1 MKLLTHL
8 IKTRDNFPDCK
19 NLVLKKDVGL
29 FKFTRFLL
37 ITIVVSACATKELSK
52 PQLKKA
58 ALIEGKER
66 SQYEAFG
73 KKYVIST
80 QGGATTKAA
89 KFALDNGGNI
99 FDAATAA
106 SFAISVERPHSTG
119 IGGGGF
125 MMIHHNGRTEALDFR
140 EMAPRMANKNM
151 FLESGKQIKER
162 SLTGALASGTPGL
175 VAGVVEAHLKR
186 GKLPL
191 ALVMKPAIDLAE
203 KGFTVYP
210 ALAKAIDA
218 EKEKLCKFKSSREI
232 FLKKGCRPLEAGE
245 LLVQKD
251 LANTL
256 RLIAKNGK
264 DGFYK
269 GQVAESIANNQ
280 KELGG
285 LISLKDLAG
294 YKVKARRPVEGT
306 FKGHKVVSM
315 PPPSS
320 GGTHIIQILNIL
332 EGYNLKEMGAQ
343 SAKAIHLTSTAMQ
356 IAFADRAKY
365 MGDADFVTVPVKK
378 LLSKEYAAGLRR
390 LIDENKALASNKLPV
405 PFHMVPEPDHT
416 THFTIMDGEG
426 NIVSSTQ
433 TINGWFGSAVTVPGT
448 GIVMNNEMDDF
459 ASHVGGVNLF
469 GAIGGANNLV
479 SPRKRP
485 LSSMSPTI
493 IFDKKGLPLMALG
506 TPSGTRILTCV
517 MQTTLNVLEHDMN
530 LWDAVAATRFH
541 HQWKPEE
548 IRVGPPYLD
557 ADVEAQ
563 LEAMG
568 HKINHKSLG
577 CKIQA
582 IKVEKDGVLHG
593 VSDPREEGMS
603 FGI

>member
-1 MKLLTHL
+1 
-8 IKTRDNFPDCK
+8 
-19 NLVLKKDVGL
+19 
-29 FKFTRFLL
+29 
-37 ITIVVSACATKELSK
+37 
-52 PQLKKA
+52 
-58 ALIEGKER
+58 
-66 SQYEAFG
+66 
-73 KKYVIST
+73 
-80 QGGATTKAA
+80 
-89 KFALDNGGNI
+89 
-99 FDAATAA
+99 
-106 SFAISVERPHSTG
+106 
-119 IGGGGF
+119 
-125 MMIHHNGRTEALDFR
+125 
-140 EMAPRMANKNM
+140 
-151 FLESGKQIKER
+151 
-162 SLTGALASGTPGL
+162 
-175 VAGVVEAHLKR
+175 
-186 GKLPL
+186 
-191 ALVMKPAIDLAE
+191 
-203 KGFTVYP
+203 
-210 ALAKAIDA
+210 
-218 EKEKLCKFKSSREI
+218 
-232 FLKKGCRPLEAGE
+232 
-245 LLVQKD
+245 
-251 LANTL
+251 
-256 RLIAKNGK
+256 
-264 DGFYK
+264 
-269 GQVAESIANNQ
+269 
-280 KELGG
+280 
-285 LISLKDLAG
+285 
-294 YKVKARRPVEGT
+294 
-306 FKGHKVVSM
+306 M

>member
-1 MKLLTHL
+1 
-8 IKTRDNFPDCK
+8 
-19 NLVLKKDVGL
+19 L
-29 FKFTRFLL
+29 FKLSTIL
-37 ITIVVSACATKELSK
+37 ILSFAFFGCSTKDLSESELR
-52 PQLKKA
+52 KA
-58 ALIEGKER
+58 ELIEGKVRE
-66 SQYEAFG
+66 QYEAYG
-73 KKYVIST
+73 KKYMIAT
-80 QGGATTKAA
+80 QGGATTRAA
-89 KFALDNGGNI
+89 KFALDKGGNI

-125 MMIHHNGRTEALDFR
+125 MLIHNNGKTEALDFR

-151 FLESGKQIKER
+151 FLENGKQVKER
-162 SLTGALASGTPGL
+162 SLTGPLASGTPGL
-175 VAGVVEAHLKR
+175 VAGVVEAHRSR

-191 ALVMKPAIDLAE
+191 ELVMQPAIELAE
-203 KGFTVYP
+203 KGFKVYP
-210 ALAKAIDA
+210 ALAKAIDT
-218 EKEKLCKFKSSREI
+218 KKDKLCKFKASKEI
-232 FLKKGCRPLEAGE
+232 FLKEDCKPLEAGD

-256 RLIAKNGK
+256 RLVAKKGR

-269 GQVAESIANNQ
+269 GFVAKSIAKNQ

-285 LISLKDLAG
+285 LITTKDLAG
-294 YKVKARRPVEGT
+294 YKVKNRKPVVGT
-306 FKGHKVVSM
+306 YKGHKVVSM

-332 EGYNLKEMGAQ
+332 EGYDLKAMGAQ
-343 SAKAIHLTSTAMQ
+343 SAKAVHLTSTAMQ

-365 MGDADFVTVPVKK
+365 MGDSDFVTVPVEKLTSKK
-378 LLSKEYAAGLRR
+378 YAAGLRK
-390 LIDENKALASNKLPV
+390 LIDNNKAVESSKFPV
-405 PFHMVPEPDHT
+405 PFHRVPEPDHT

-469 GAIGGANNLV
+469 GAVGGANNLV

-493 IFDKKGLPLMALG
+493 VFDKQDKPLMALG

-517 MQTTLNVLEHDMN
+517 MQTTLNVLEHEMN
-530 LWDAVAATRFH
+530 LWDAVSATRYH
-541 HQWKPEE
+541 HQWSPEE

-557 ADVEAQ
+557 PKVESE
-563 LEAMG
+563 LKAMG

-603 FGI
+603 YGI